1 MAVRFPERFPVRI
14 STGIPGEIEWSVRL
28 SSKALHVPCRFH
40 TPLVPL
46 AFIFCAFN
54 FPGNPALKEEVTSLL
69 RREGRM
75 KEEVRGCRK
84 REGRSKG
91 GRSFTGHTEEQCVLC
106 STERHRRERR
116 GGGSREPSCSRR
128 AGRWHVVGGV

>member
-1 MAVRFPERFPVRI
+1 MEGQRVAVRFPERFPVRI

-75 KEEVRGCRK
+75 KEEVRLLPTLK
-84 REGRSKG
+84 DVKDEGRIL
-91 GRSFTGHTEEQCVLC
+91 V
-106 STERHRRERR
+106 
-116 GGGSREPSCSRR
+116 GSRKGVYTHEGQRVASAISRTFPSTDFLGNS
-128 AGRWHVVGGV
+128 GGK

>member
-1 MAVRFPERFPVRI
+1 VAVRFPERFPVRI

-91 GRSFTGHTEEQCVLC
+91 GRSFTGHPLSRVSLWSFGEEGVGEA
-106 STERHRRERR
+106 TFNMMVVW
-116 GGGSREPSCSRR
+116 
-128 AGRWHVVGGV
+128 GRWYAHYAAV